1 MSTVLNTWRKSS
13 HSAETECVEVAETPH
28 LIAIRD
34 SKNPDGPVV
43 TVGPGAFAEFVGYV
57 GRRND

>member
-1 MSTVLNTWRKSS
+1 MSTIQYIWRKSS

-34 SKNPDGPVV
+34 SKDPDGPAIAV
-43 TVGPGAFAEFVGYV
+43 TPAAFAAFIAYV
-57 GRRND
+57 R